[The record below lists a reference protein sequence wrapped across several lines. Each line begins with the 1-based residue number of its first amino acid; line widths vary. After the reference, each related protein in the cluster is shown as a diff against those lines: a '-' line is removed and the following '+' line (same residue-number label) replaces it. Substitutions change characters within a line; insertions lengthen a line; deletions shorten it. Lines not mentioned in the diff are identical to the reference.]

1 LIDNCAIENQWHS
14 WSLLTGL
21 TGPKAAAAQVA
32 LLNSGSAIKGRL
44 GLRADPFRFRGT
56 ANGIEFQ
63 ASGIAGS
70 LSLREVSLEIVPKF
84 VLGPDQ
90 LAAWNTST
98 LFFLEALA
106 SKHVIA
112 LIAENQRWS
121 SHSVVDLIAHAFA
134 DAADRGFRDQV
145 IHIYRQN
152 EVAGSVLRGRLNIRR
167 QVRNMIHAP
176 HMLECDVDELDI
188 ENPFNDVLKWAA
200 TVLQNLARHP
210 ELKIRLAEIARAIP
224 GVAERS
230 VAQRHHRLRPPPQY
244 RSWADA
250 LELARLVASGMALSS
265 NGGRTGGY
273 SLLFNMERA
282 FERFV
287 EVALERVVQEFGNG
301 QLSSTRQQS
310 TAYAQPAST
319 DGKMLYCRP
328 DNVLM
333 ADGSAV
339 MVVDAKYKL
348 LDGDVASSEGER
360 GAPISQDV
368 YELVAGMFANG
379 CCAGLL
385 VYPSST
391 LTGTRS
397 PKVRTWSLNL
407 YGTTVRVGALPVDL
421 LSLRS
426 RADLAAQVRLVGTKM
441 ATFMD
446 GAVVVGGERSVQE
459 PATIFTA

>member
-1 LIDNCAIENQWHS
+1 MIEARAIENQWQS

-44 GLRADPFRFRGT
+44 GLRADPFRFRGS
-56 ANGIEFQ
+56 ANGVEFQ

-90 LAAWNTST
+90 LAVWNTST

-106 SKHVIA
+106 GKHVIS
-112 LIAENQRWS
+112 LIAENQKWT

-134 DAADRGFRDQV
+134 DAADRGFREQA
-145 IHIYRQN
+145 IHVYRQI
-152 EVAGSVLRGRLNIRR
+152 EVSASVLRGRLNIRR
-167 QVRNMIHAP
+167 QARNTMHAP
-176 HMLECDVDELDI
+176 HMLECDVDELDV

-200 TVLQNLARHP
+200 TVLQNLARDP
-210 ELKIRLAEIARAIP
+210 GLKTRLAEIARAIP
-224 GVAERS
+224 GEAERS
-230 VAQRHHRLRPPPQY
+230 VAQRHHHLRPPPQY
-244 RSWADA
+244 RAWADA
-250 LELARLVASGMALSS
+250 LELARLVANGMALSS
-265 NGGRTGGY
+265 NGGRTSGY

-287 EVALERVVQEFGNG
+287 EVALGRVVQEFGNG
-301 QLSSTRQQS
+301 QLSSGRQQS
-310 TAYAQPAST
+310 TAYAQPAFT
-319 DGKMLYCRP
+319 NGKALYCRP

-333 ADGSAV
+333 ADGSPV

-348 LDGDVASSEGER
+348 LDGDVASSEGEK

-379 CCAGLL
+379 CCVGLL

-391 LTGTRS
+391 LTGLQS
-397 PKVRTWSLNL
+397 PKVRTWCLNI
-407 YGTTVRVGALPVDL
+407 YGTTVRIGALPVDL

-426 RADLAAQVRLVGTKM
+426 RAELAAQMQLVGAKM
-441 ATFMD
+441 VQFMD
-446 GAVVVGGERSVQE
+446 EPGPAGDESAVTE
-459 PATIFTA
+459 PVKIVTA